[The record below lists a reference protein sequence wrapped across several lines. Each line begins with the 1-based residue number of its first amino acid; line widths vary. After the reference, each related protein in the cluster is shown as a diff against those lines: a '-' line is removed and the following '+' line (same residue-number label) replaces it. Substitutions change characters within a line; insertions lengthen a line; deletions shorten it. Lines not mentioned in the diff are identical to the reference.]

1 MNQEAAEGRATSGP
15 GAPRIDAHHHVWDL
29 AAHPQVW
36 MDTPGPGDAPDY
48 FGAWADPLRRDF
60 GPEDLKP
67 LLDAHGI
74 SATIVVQTVSDLGE
88 TRDLIDLAARTP
100 WIAGVVGWFDLTD
113 PAIAD
118 TIAALRARPGG
129 DRLAGVRH
137 QVHDEPDPYW
147 LLRPDVLR
155 GLHAVADAGL
165 VYDLLVREMHLEP
178 ALGAVR
184 RIPHGRFVV
193 DHIAKPNIASRS
205 PERRADD
212 PWFDGMAALAAEPNV
227 TCKLS
232 GMVTEADWRDW
243 TVDDLLPYARHVLSV
258 FGPDRTMFGSDWP
271 VCTLAATYGQVVDTA
286 RELLTRAGFELD
298 SAESEAL
305 FGGTARTVYVR

>member
-1 MNQEAAEGRATSGP
+1 VNQHSVTGRGVV
-15 GAPRIDAHHHVWDL
+15 RIDAHHHLWDL
-29 AAHPQVW
+29 AAHPQTW
-36 MDTPGPGDAPDY
+36 MDAPGPYDKLESPG
-48 FGAWADPLRRDF
+48 GWAKPLRRDF
-60 GPEDLKP
+60 APGDLKP
-67 LLDAHGI
+67 LLDEYGI
-74 SATIVVQTVSDLGE
+74 RASIVVQTVSDLGE
-88 TRDLIDLAARTP
+88 TRDLLDLAARTP

-113 PAIAD
+113 PGIAD
-118 TIAALRARPGG
+118 TIAALRGGPGG
-129 DRLAGVRH
+129 DRLVGVRH

-165 VYDLLVREMHLEP
+165 VYDLLVRETHLEP

-212 PWFDGMAALAAEPNV
+212 PWFDGIAALAAEPNV

-232 GMVTEADWRDW
+232 GMVTEADWHAW
-243 TVDDLLPYARHVLSV
+243 TVDDLFPYARLVLGM
-258 FGPDRTMFGSDWP
+258 FGPYRTMFGSDWP
-271 VCTLAATYGQVVDTA
+271 VCTLAATYGQVVDAAT
-286 RELLTRAGFELD
+286 ELFTRCAFDLD
-298 SAESEAL
+298 SPESEAF
-305 FGGTARTVYVR
+305 FGGTARSVYLD